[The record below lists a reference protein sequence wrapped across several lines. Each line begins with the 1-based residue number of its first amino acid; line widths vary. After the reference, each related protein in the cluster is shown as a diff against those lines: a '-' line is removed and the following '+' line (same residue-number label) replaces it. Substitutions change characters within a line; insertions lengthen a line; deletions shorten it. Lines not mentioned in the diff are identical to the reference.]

1 MSVQRFHQLFLSF
14 GVRQLEIKRGDRYS
28 FSYFPIQ
35 IHVVTPHLNHL
46 GGIVLMRDHNYVFN
60 EK

>member
-1 MSVQRFHQLFLSF
+1 MSVQRLHQLFLSF
-14 GVRQLEIKRGDRYS
+14 GVRQLEIKRGDRDS

-35 IHVVTPHLNHL
+35 VHAVTPHLNHL
-46 GGIVLMRDHNYVFN
+46 GGIVLMRGHNYVFN